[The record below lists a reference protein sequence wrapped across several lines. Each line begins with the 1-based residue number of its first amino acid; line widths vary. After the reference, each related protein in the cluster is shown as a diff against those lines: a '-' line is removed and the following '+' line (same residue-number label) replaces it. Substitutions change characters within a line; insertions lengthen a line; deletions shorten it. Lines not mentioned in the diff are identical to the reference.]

1 MKVLTFRLGQ
11 FAISALLLTVLFRY
25 ALSVCIGMG
34 SWTGSVLCSVVYFCL
49 MFLAGWHFGEK
60 EIEDIRIHDIG
71 LRYHLVTFL
80 LCVSVGYAA
89 YYVGWETETLKS
101 MTIGALCWGIGLF
114 VHLVFFLL
122 EYNKTIK
129 GYAKSDIFD

>member
-25 ALSVCIGMG
+25 ALNVCIGMG

-49 MFLAGWHFGEK
+49 MFFAGWHFGEK
-60 EIEDIRIHDIG
+60 ETEDNCIHDIG
-71 LRYHLVTFL
+71 FRYHLVTFL
-80 LCVSVGYAA
+80 LCVDVGYRRIFIKRK
-89 YYVGWETETLKS
+89 TETLKS

-114 VHLVFFLL
+114 VHLAFFLL
-122 EYNKTIK
+122 EYSKTIK
-129 GYAKSDIFD
+129 GYVKSEIFD

>member
-1 MKVLTFRLGQ
+1 
-11 FAISALLLTVLFRY
+11 
-25 ALSVCIGMG
+25 
-34 SWTGSVLCSVVYFCL
+34 

-60 EIEDIRIHDIG
+60 EMEDTRIHDIG

-89 YYVGWETETLKS
+89 YYVGWETETLQS
-101 MTIGALCWGIGLF
+101 MTIGVLCWGIGLF